1 MDDTDEPPQAAIIAG
16 AWHQYQTRILPAV
29 LDEPTPE
36 AVDLA
41 QLSFYFGAIALLGIL
56 GAALDGA
63 ESEEVVT
70 LVREALDSELSDYVE
85 SRETDLH

>member
-1 MDDTDEPPQAAIIAG
+1 MDDTNEPPQAELIAG
-16 AWHQYQTRILPAV
+16 AWHQYETRILPAV

-56 GAALDGA
+56 GAAMDGA
-63 ESEEVVT
+63 ESEEAVT
-70 LVREALDSELSDYVE
+70 LVREALDTELSDYVE
-85 SRETDLH
+85 SREADLH